1 MKNKDLKEKYNRM
14 HAQGPDAWFD
24 DGAEER
30 MAILKMGH
38 PWTGLKVLEIGCGEG
53 QLAADM
59 VIGTRGDLRG
69 GASVVRAVDYSE
81 TAIGKAKAKWG
92 ESDFL
97 RFHHG
102 DYRKLEN
109 SKINDRLVMQ
119 GVLEHLDDPWKE
131 LKWMMDKLL
140 VDGGDVIASS
150 PGFINPRGFVWMTL
164 DLVGAVMSKT
174 DLHFL
179 HPWEFEEF
187 ALRNGCEIEVRSCDN
202 EWGFGAKMRHDLQE
216 RIPKAIDDGALNV
229 NDKKLGEFMEW
240 LQKAGQIA
248 PASGLSGATI
258 IYKIKKNDQTVRI
271 L

>member
-1 MKNKDLKEKYNRM
+1 MKNKDLKAKYDRM

-30 MAILKMGH
+30 AAILKMGQA
-38 PWTGLKVLEIGCGEG
+38 WTGLKVLEIGCGEG

-59 VIGTRGDLRG
+59 VIGTQGDLRG

-119 GVLEHLDDPWKE
+119 GVLEHLDDPFKE
-131 LKWMMDKLL
+131 LKWMMDNLL
-140 VDGGDVIASS
+140 VDGGDVITSS

-174 DLHFL
+174 DLHVL
-179 HPWEFEEF
+179 NPWQFEEF
-187 ALRNGCEIEVRSCDN
+187 AATNHWPIEIWSCDN
-202 EWGFGAKMRHDLQE
+202 EWGFGAKMRNDLQE
-216 RIPKAIDDGALNV
+216 RIPKALNDGALNV

-240 LQKAGQIA
+240 LRRAGYMA

-258 IYKIKKNDQTVRI
+258 VYKLKKMVPV
-271 L
+271 